1 MNDSEDR
8 ELETALRALSF
19 APTEGALR
27 ERVLRAAAARTARR
41 SWARPLAYALCL
53 VGLLALDVAAERV
66 QSAHLAW
73 LVGDAGQANMTVSR
87 GGTPPAA
94 WARREAMMVAM
105 LEGEV
110 IR

>member
-8 ELETALRALSF
+8 ELEVALRALPF
-19 APTEGALR
+19 APPEAALR
-27 ERVLRAAAARTARR
+27 ERVLRAAAARAARR

-53 VGLLALDVAAERV
+53 IGLMALDMAAERV
-66 QSAHLAW
+66 HSAHLAR
-73 LVGDAGQANMTVSR
+73 LTGDAGQASITVSR
-87 GGTPPAA
+87 AGLAPAA